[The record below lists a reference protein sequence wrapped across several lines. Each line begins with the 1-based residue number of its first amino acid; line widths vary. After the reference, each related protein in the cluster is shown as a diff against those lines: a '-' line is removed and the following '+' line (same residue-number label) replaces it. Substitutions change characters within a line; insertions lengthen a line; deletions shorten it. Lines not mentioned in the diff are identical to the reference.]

1 MNRTKRELLL
11 SEDIPPRRLRRQ
23 KEKTMKKYVLTIVWS
38 TGETERHEFNNHD
51 SAVFS
56 GEGMKMAFGN
66 QIEWMGV
73 HEVWR

>member
-1 MNRTKRELLL
+1 M
-11 SEDIPPRRLRRQ
+11 RRF
-23 KEKTMKKYVLTIVWS
+23 VLTIVWS
-38 TGETERHEFNNHD
+38 TGETEKHD
-51 SAVFS
+51 FDNYDAAVKS